1 MVYRFY
7 IIIIS
12 IFNDLLVP
20 VVARLYVGVCVCVC
34 LGWGE
39 RMLSPVSSKWI
50 VSSVLYHTPFNV

>member
-20 VVARLYVGVCVCVC
+20 VVARLYVGVYVFVWVGVSECC
-34 LGWGE
+34 LLCLIIG
-39 RMLSPVSSKWI
+39 
-50 VSSVLYHTPFNV
+50 